1 MRTFFTALGG
11 AVVGTVLGLIVM
23 GIIGLVIIGGL
34 IGGLA
39 SSFSTPPEQSDAMVL
54 ELDLRDSLPDQG
66 AKGGA
71 ALLFGQTD
79 GFINTLLKLEAAAE
93 DDRVKGIFIRAPE
106 FGIGSSRA
114 EELRQRFLAL
124 KDAGKPIIVHSQGTY
139 GGGPS
144 GYRAIAAAD
153 EIWIQPGSDLI
164 APGIAFETLFL
175 KGLFDNLSINP
186 QFEAFHEY
194 KNAPNTYLESD
205 YTPSHREAMTVLAN
219 SLWDISLAD
228 IGADRGMT
236 AEAAATVLGQ
246 SPIGSK
252 QLVELGLA
260 TGESWPEDARL
271 YTIWSAATAD
281 GQTEASWEDYLADPA
296 LREDTNVLV
305 QSIASYVAPGSA
317 RSGDTIAI
325 VGGQGPII
333 TGGNE
338 TGLFS
343 EAPGFASDAIAS
355 ALLEAASDEN
365 VKAIVFRVDSP
376 GGSPTAS
383 DQIWRAIERIQNEY
397 DKPVVVSMGS
407 VAASGG
413 YYVSAGADWIVANR
427 STITGSIGIFG
438 GKFAVSEGL
447 ARIGVNAETIQ
458 VGGAFTG
465 AFTTTEAFNQE
476 QRAMMRAW
484 LERGY
489 DRFISLV
496 AEGRDMSIEETD
508 AVARGR
514 VWSGTDALDAGL
526 VDQLGTLND
535 AIDKAAELAG
545 FEAEATYR
553 VKEYPQIMTGF
564 PFSGP
569 MAEASARASIEEL
582 QAIGQISDVINNPQ
596 VQILLDE
603 VRAAETSR
611 LQARLPAFTEQ

>member
-11 AVVGTVLGLIVM
+11 AIVGTVAGLLL
-23 GIIGLVIIGGL
+23 LVIIGFGL
-34 IGGLA
+34 IGGIIA
-39 SSFSTPPEQSDAMVL
+39 SFSQEPPQADGMVL
-54 ELDLRDSLPDQG
+54 ELDLRSGYNDQSAKAGLETIFG
-66 AKGGA
+66 AG
-71 ALLFGQTD
+71 D
-79 GFINTLLKLEAAAE
+79 GFIDVLLKLEAAVE
-93 DDRVKGIFIRAPE
+93 DERVLSVFVRAPE
-106 FGIGSSRA
+106 FGVGSSRA

-124 KDAGKPIIVHSQGTY
+124 KAAGKPVIVHSQGSY

-144 GYRAIAAAD
+144 SYLAIAAAD

-175 KGLFDNLSINP
+175 KGLFDNLSVNP

-194 KNAPNTYLESD
+194 KNAPNTYLETD
-205 YTPSHREAMTVLAN
+205 YTPPHREAMTVLAN
-219 SLWDISLAD
+219 SIWDMSLAD
-228 IGADRGMT
+228 IASDRGMSIEAVGT
-236 AEAAATVLGQ
+236 ALRNSPLG
-246 SPIGSK
+246 ST
-252 QLVELGLA
+252 QLIEIGLA
-260 TGESWPEDARL
+260 DGESWPEDARL
-271 YTIWSAATAD
+271 YAMWTAATSD
-281 GQTEASWEDYLADPA
+281 GQIETDWDTFLADPRT
-296 LREDTNVLV
+296 REDMDILV
-305 QSIASYVAPGSA
+305 QPIGSYVRPQ
-317 RSGDTIAI
+317 SGRTGNTIAI

-333 TGGNE
+333 TGGSDA
-338 TGLFS
+338 GLFS
-343 EAPGFASDAIAS
+343 EAPGFASDAIS
-355 ALLEAASDEN
+355 KALLDAAADKN
-365 VKAIVFRVDSP
+365 VKAIVFRVESP

-383 DQIWRAIERIQNEY
+383 DQIWRAIERIQTEY

-413 YYVSAGADWIVANR
+413 YYVSTGADWIVSNR

-484 LERGY
+484 LQRGY

-496 AEGRDMSIEETD
+496 AEGRGMGIEQTD

-514 VWSGTDALDAGL
+514 VWSGVDALDAGL

-535 AIDKAAELAG
+535 AIKKAVELAG
-545 FEAEATYR
+545 IEDGTTYR
-553 VKEYPQIMTGF
+553 VREYPNIIPGL
-564 PFSGP
+564 PFGRP
-569 MAEASARASIEEL
+569 MAEASMRASVQDL
-582 QAIGQISDVINNPQ
+582 QAIGQISDVINHPQ

-611 LQARLPAFTEQ
+611 IQARMVTLTEK